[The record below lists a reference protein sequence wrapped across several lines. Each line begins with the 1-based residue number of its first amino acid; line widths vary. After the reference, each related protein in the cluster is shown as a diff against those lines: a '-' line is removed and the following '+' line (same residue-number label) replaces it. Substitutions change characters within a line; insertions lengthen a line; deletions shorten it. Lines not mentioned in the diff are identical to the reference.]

1 MWCTNSEL
9 TIILCSLHGCLLWSL
24 CWDMWTLLLQGG
36 SRFVLFSDQLVWGF
50 IKWNLVPRSKFATR
64 GFQMARRRKISWL
77 CNKLHPSVQCMCLF
91 STLYFSC
98 ICCAMLSKY
107 IDSILIHVIK
117 GIKKSWENYNIGL
130 KHVNL
135 RESGSHLAII
145 ILFHFRWSEI
155 SNCLLKGSVISR
167 ELPKRGRVPE
177 ELLKKGIREEN
188 IPNSTSVLRLYI
200 SQIGNLRLLNI
211 LDILEILGFMNI
223 LVTCKIA
230 FQQGFVFL
238 HFIWGRFL
246 LWL

>member
-1 MWCTNSEL
+1 
-9 TIILCSLHGCLLWSL
+9 
-24 CWDMWTLLLQGG
+24 
-36 SRFVLFSDQLVWGF
+36 
-50 IKWNLVPRSKFATR
+50 
-64 GFQMARRRKISWL
+64 MARRRKISWL

-107 IDSILIHVIK
+107 IDSIWKHVIQ
-117 GIKKSWENYNIGL
+117 GIKKWGNYKKWGKYNIGL
-130 KHVNL
+130 KHKNL
-135 RESGSHLAII
+135 KESGSHLAII
-145 ILFHFRWSEI
+145 ILFHIRWSEI
-155 SNCLLKGSVISR
+155 SNCLLIGSVISR

-188 IPNSTSVLRLYI
+188 IPSSTSVLRLYT
-200 SQIGNLRLLNI
+200 SQIGNLQLLNT
-211 LDILEILGFMNI
+211 LDMLEILGFMNI